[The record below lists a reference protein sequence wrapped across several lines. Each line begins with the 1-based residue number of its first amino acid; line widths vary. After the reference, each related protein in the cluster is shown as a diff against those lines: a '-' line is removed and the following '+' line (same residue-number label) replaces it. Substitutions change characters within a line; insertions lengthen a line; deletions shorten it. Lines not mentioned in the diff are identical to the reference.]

1 MAFERV
7 AAAEVLSTKVYIMS
21 ATELTVRPDSF
32 YCHAMAQI
40 PNRNVREPNEV
51 TCRKCKAL
59 PRLTHNLLNPRTG
72 GYLRMYKCE
81 CGEQI
86 WVDYPE

>member
-7 AAAEVLSTKVYIMS
+7 AAAEVLSTEVYIMS

-40 PNRNVREPNEV
+40 QNRNVSEPNEG
-51 TCRKCKAL
+51 TFRKCNAL
-59 PRLTHNLLNPRTG
+59 PRLMHNLLNPRTG
-72 GYLRMYKCE
+72 GHLRMSKCE
-81 CGEQI
+81 CGEEI